1 MGQPDCP
8 FRVFYMTNNNNKIKY
23 FLYARKS
30 SEGEDR
36 QVQSIGDQTDR
47 ITKMAED
54 QQLDI
59 IEILSEAKSAKNPYC
74 RPVFDKMLERIE
86 KGEAQGILVWEINR
100 LSRNPVDSGR
110 IQWMLQKSIIQSI
123 KTINREYKPDDNAL
137 LLSVES
143 GSANQFILDLKKGV
157 KRGID
162 SKITKGNAP
171 ILAPLGYLNSIFETR
186 GENFIKVDPERFAL
200 VRKAWDMMLSGN
212 HNPPQILEIMNNDWG
227 MRTRKTKR
235 RGGMLIGRTTLY
247 GIFSNIFYAGF
258 YNYQGKIEKGIHE
271 PMITLEEFDR
281 VQILLGREG
290 RPRPKTHDFSFTGT
304 IRCGEC
310 GSAVT
315 ALEKT
320 KIIKQTGEMKTFAYY
335 FCTRRKLGVP
345 CSQRVYLSKEKL
357 EEQIDAEVAKI
368 EIHPMFKDWAL
379 KILQES
385 NTKEIDE
392 RTKVYDTQHKTL
404 VDTQRQLDNLTQ
416 MRYKELIN
424 DLEYIKE
431 KKTLQDQITILT
443 EKLRTTENRAKE
455 WIDLTEK
462 TFNFACFAR
471 SNFEVGDI
479 QTKKEVLNALGQ
491 NYTLKDKK
499 LFILPNEWLK
509 PIINKKEL
517 VNSKINWL
525 ELEENLDPQ
534 RQKDAFASLS
544 PILRERPDLNRRPLP

>member
-1 MGQPDCP
+1 MKNETD
-8 FRVFYMTNNNNKIKY
+8 KIKY

-47 ITKMAED
+47 MTKMAEE
-54 QQLDI
+54 LNLEI
-59 IEILSEAKSAKNPYC
+59 VEILSEAKSAKNPYC

-100 LSRNPVDSGR
+100 LSRNPVDSGK
-110 IQWMLQKSIIQSI
+110 IQWMLQKGIIQSI

-157 KRGID
+157 KRGIET
-162 SKITKGNAP
+162 KITKGNAP

-186 GENFIKVDPERFAL
+186 GENYIKNDPDRFPL
-200 VRKAWDMMLSGN
+200 IKKAWDMMLTGN
-212 HNPPQILEIMNNDWG
+212 YNPPQILEIMNNDWG

-281 VQILLGREG
+281 VQILLGRKG
-290 RPRPKTHDFSFTGT
+290 KPRPKKYDFSFTGI

-320 KIIKQTGEMKTFAYY
+320 KIIKKTGEIKTFTYY
-335 FCTRRKLGVP
+335 FCTRRKLGIP
-345 CSQRVYLSKEKL
+345 CSQKAYLSKDKL
-357 EEQIDAEVAKI
+357 EEQIDIEVSKI
-368 EIHPMFKDWAL
+368 QIHPIFKDWAL

-385 NTKEIDE
+385 NNKEIEE
-392 RTKVYDTQHKTL
+392 RTKVYDTLHKTL
-404 VDTQRQLDNLTQ
+404 VDTQHQLDNLTQ

-424 DLEYIKE
+424 DI
-431 KKTLQDQITILT
+431 
-443 EKLRTTENRAKE
+443 
-455 WIDLTEK
+455 
-462 TFNFACFAR
+462 
-471 SNFEVGDI
+471 
-479 QTKKEVLNALGQ
+479 
-491 NYTLKDKK
+491 
-499 LFILPNEWLK
+499 
-509 PIINKKEL
+509 
-517 VNSKINWL
+517 
-525 ELEENLDPQ
+525 
-534 RQKDAFASLS
+534 
-544 PILRERPDLNRRPLP
+544 

>member
-1 MGQPDCP
+1 MSKE
-8 FRVFYMTNNNNKIKY
+8 TTKIKY

-47 ITKMAED
+47 ITKMAEELH
-54 QQLDI
+54 LDI

-74 RPVFDKMLERIE
+74 RPVFDKMLDRIE

-110 IQWMLQKSIIQSI
+110 IQWMLQKGIIQSI

-186 GENFIKVDPERFAL
+186 GENYIKVDPERFEL
-200 VRKAWDMMLSGN
+200 IRKAWDMMLSGN
-212 HNPPQILEIMNNDWG
+212 YNPPKILEIMNNEWG

-235 RGGMLIGRTTLY
+235 KGGMLIGRTTLY
-247 GIFSNIFYAGF
+247 SIFSNLFYTGF

-290 RPRPKTHDFSFTGT
+290 KPRPKTHEFAFTGI

-310 GSAVT
+310 GSAIT

-320 KIIKQTGEMKTFAYY
+320 KIIKATNELKTFTYY
-335 FCTRRKLGVP
+335 YCTRRKLGVK
-345 CSQRVYLSKEKL
+345 CSQNVYLSKEKL
-357 EEQIDAEVAKI
+357 EEQIGAEIAKI
-368 EIHPMFKDWAL
+368 EIHPIFKDWAL

-392 RTKVYDTQHKTL
+392 RTKIYDTQHRVL

-424 DLEYIKE
+424 DDEYIKE

-443 EKLRTTENRAKE
+443 EKLRTTENRAKT
-455 WIDLTEK
+455 WIELTEK

-471 SNFEVGDI
+471 HKFETGDT
-479 QTKKEVLNALGQ
+479 QTKREILSALGQ

-499 LFILPNEWLK
+499 LLIIPNEWLK

-525 ELEENLDPQ
+525 ELENNLTPKEQ
-534 RQKDAFASLS
+534 NTSFEVLR
-544 PILRERPDLNRRPLP
+544 PILRSGRDLNSQPPT